1 MGCATNSMGRVGTV
15 LMNWEEL
22 RKPPS
27 VGLIPKN
34 LQLPEASHVPELKS
48 ENSKAKGKYPPA
60 VSHSM

>member
-1 MGCATNSMGRVGTV
+1 M
-15 LMNWEEL
+15 LINWEEL
-22 RKPPS
+22 RKPPG

-34 LQLPEASHVPELKS
+34 LQLLEASHVPELKS